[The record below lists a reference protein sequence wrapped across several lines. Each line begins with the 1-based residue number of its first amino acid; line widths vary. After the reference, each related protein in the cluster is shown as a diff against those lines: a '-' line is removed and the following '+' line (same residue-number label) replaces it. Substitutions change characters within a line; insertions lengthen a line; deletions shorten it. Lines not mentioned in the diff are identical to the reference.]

1 LFCSALSCLLRS
13 DQWPHFLDADT
24 LKPVLRVLADGKVA
38 ISEVDEIVL
47 VGGSTRIPRVQ
58 QLVKEFFNGKEVGHG
73 SQPPLLNV
81 DIVRG
86 EMRTVRRE
94 DVNVAHRP
102 LVCCHQP
109 SQGINPDEAVAYGA
123 AVQGGLL
130 GGESAD
136 LLVLDVNS
144 LSVGIETVGGVMSTL
159 IPRNKPVP
167 NMKAQI
173 FSTATDD
180 QDTVTI
186 RVFEGERAMT
196 KDNNLLGKFDL
207 RNIPRAPRG
216 VPQIEVTFEIDVN
229 GVLHVSAENKGAG
242 GKGSITIAND
252 QNRLSQE
259 EIGRMLEEAERMD
272 QIDKQLVARIGA
284 RNSLE
289 GYLYGLKN
297 QLNDEEKLGGHL
309 SIDAA
314 TTVMEAVHGSLNWL
328 GDNLDAEAAQFD
340 DRRKQV
346 EGIVGPIIA
355 AGYTDSGHQF
365 THESDDTAGGDGE
378 L

>member
-1 LFCSALSCLLRS
+1 
-13 DQWPHFLDADT
+13 
-24 LKPVLRVLADGKVA
+24 
-38 ISEVDEIVL
+38 
-47 VGGSTRIPRVQ
+47 
-58 QLVKEFFNGKEVGHG
+58 
-73 SQPPLLNV
+73 
-81 DIVRG
+81 
-86 EMRTVRRE
+86 
-94 DVNVAHRP
+94 
-102 LVCCHQP
+102 
-109 SQGINPDEAVAYGA
+109 
-123 AVQGGLL
+123 
-130 GGESAD
+130 
-136 LLVLDVNS
+136 
-144 LSVGIETVGGVMSTL
+144 MSIL

-207 RNIPRAPRG
+207 RNITRAPRG

-365 THESDDTAGGDGE
+365 THESDDTAGGDSE